1 MNKVNKELRDK
12 AISVGLCDKW
22 QKDWVND
29 KSEQELIDMYKKGI
43 DFCFE
48 SKFPDNDFIK
58 ENISKDVLS
67 ENNMFVDEDFYKVNP
82 ENDCVI
88 LGNSKGKL
96 VFDGF
101 ALRDIYINGDSDVEI
116 EATDFAKVFVN
127 VYDDTHVVI
136 TQKRNAS
143 VYVYKHGTGNV
154 LCVGDVN
161 ISRKYSD

>member
-1 MNKVNKELRDK
+1 MNKINSKLKNE
-12 AISVGLCDKW
+12 AISLGLCDKW
-22 QKDWVND
+22 QNDWIKD

-48 SKFPDNDFIK
+48 SKYPSNDFIK

-67 ENNMFVDEDFYKVNP
+67 ENNIFIDEEFYKVNP

-101 ALRDIYINGDSDVEI
+101 SIRDIYIDGDSDVEI
-116 EATDFAKVFVN
+116 EATDFSKVFVN
-127 VYDDTHVVI
+127 VYNDTHVVI
-136 TQKRNAS
+136 TQKKCAAIH
-143 VYVYKHGTGNV
+143 VYIHGTGKV
-154 LCVGDVN
+154 TY
-161 ISRKYSD
+161 K